1 MRPGQSLDKPMAA
14 LILRHRFIRT
24 QEVKVNQCNAAA
36 PYLIGVKR
44 SILGD
49 K

>member
-1 MRPGQSLDKPMAA
+1 MAA